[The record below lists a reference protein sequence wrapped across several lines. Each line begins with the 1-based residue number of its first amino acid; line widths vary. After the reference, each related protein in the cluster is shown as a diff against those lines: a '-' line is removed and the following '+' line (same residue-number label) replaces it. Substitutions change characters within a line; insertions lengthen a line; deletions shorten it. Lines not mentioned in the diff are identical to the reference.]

1 MPGKPRRLRHWFW
14 SAIVLVAVSGTW
26 LSANAQT
33 VTPEQV
39 SAALP
44 ALDAMAQDVVS
55 SGAVPG
61 LAIAVVSHDKVVFLK
76 GYGLREAG
84 RPETVDAD
92 TVFQLA
98 SLSKPISSSVVA
110 ALVTAGVV
118 RWDSRISDLD
128 PGFRLF
134 DAYPTEQVT
143 VRDLFAHRSGLPGSA
158 GDDLE
163 TIGFDRKTIAY
174 RLRLVPPSSSFRA
187 GYSYS
192 NFGLTEGAVAAA
204 RPTGKDWETVAE
216 DFLYRPLGMTMTS
229 SRYSDFVARTDR
241 AALHIKV
248 NGAWAA
254 KLQRD
259 PDAQSPAGGVSSSVR
274 DLAQWV
280 RLELGDGMFDGTR
293 LISSDAIGETHQPL
307 VARGNNLVTGAASF
321 YALGWN
327 VEYGRHGLSWGHAGA
342 FSLGARTL
350 VTLYPQADFGIVV
363 LTNAFPT
370 GVPEGIADS
379 FADLVFDG
387 HVAKDW
393 FKPWDAAFESILG
406 QGVAAALARYGT
418 PPASASPAMP
428 EAAYVGRYNNAYV
441 GDAVVSD
448 VQGTLVLHVGPNG
461 ARTYPLRHFDRD
473 TFVYFPDEETPEVPA
488 AARFTIG
495 PDGRATNV
503 TLEPLD
509 QNGLGTLA
517 RAKD

>member
-1 MPGKPRRLRHWFW
+1 MARSGLLPVKFFTASIELCDWLVGRHFVFLVSLFPYYAGATLEGSSDVPGKPRRLRHWFW

-118 RWDSRISDLD
+118 RWDLRISDLD

-342 FSLGARTL
+342 FSLGART
-350 VTLYPQADFGIVV
+350 P
-363 LTNAFPT
+363 
-370 GVPEGIADS
+370 
-379 FADLVFDG
+379 
-387 HVAKDW
+387 
-393 FKPWDAAFESILG
+393 
-406 QGVAAALARYGT
+406 
-418 PPASASPAMP
+418 
-428 EAAYVGRYNNAYV
+428 
-441 GDAVVSD
+441 GDAVSAGGFRHRGADQCIPDRRARGYCRQLCRPGVRWSRCKGL
-448 VQGTLVLHVGPNG
+448 VQAVGRG
-461 ARTYPLRHFDRD
+461 
-473 TFVYFPDEETPEVPA
+473 V
-488 AARFTIG
+488 
-495 PDGRATNV
+495 
-503 TLEPLD
+503 
-509 QNGLGTLA
+509 
-517 RAKD
+517 